1 MSARR
6 VGILGLGSIGQRH
19 ARNLRALGEEVVAFD
34 PSPTARQWFA
44 EEFNHAASTREAVLN
59 EADALIIA
67 SPSGCHLQDLED
79 AVSVGRPTLVEK
91 PIGHDFQLARKIV
104 EQAEDKAVPI
114 VVAHNLRYRS
124 VVRRTREHLNKG
136 LIGEPIWAHFLCGS
150 WLPDW
155 RPQQDYR
162 TNYAADRKTGG
173 VIFDIIHEIDLAFH
187 LLGPAVLGS
196 AVTARSGLLEI
207 NAEDVANIILRHHG
221 GCQTSLHLDYVTRP
235 RRRLFTIAGT
245 RGILDVDLRTGALR
259 AMGRDESIAL
269 DELLPVEPNKEY
281 LDEME
286 DFLSA
291 LSGRKSPAC
300 EAREALVVLDVAVQ
314 ARRAAGLPQPKA
326 DLARP
331 QRVST

>member
-19 ARNLRALGEEVVAFD
+19 ARNLRALGAKVVAFD
-34 PSPTARQWFA
+34 PSPAARQWFA
-44 EEFNHAASTREAVLN
+44 EEFKREASTREAVLN

-67 SPSGCHLQDLED
+67 SPSGSHLQDLED
-79 AVSVGRPTLVEK
+79 AIGASRPTLVEK
-91 PIGHDFQLARKIV
+91 PLGHDFQLARMIV
-104 EQAEDKAVPI
+104 EQAEDKTVPV

-124 VVRRTREHLNKG
+124 VVRRAREQLNKG

-162 TNYAADRKTGG
+162 TNYAADQEAGG
-173 VIFDIIHEIDLAFH
+173 VILDVIHEIDLAFH
-187 LLGPAVLGS
+187 LFGPADLAS

-207 NAEDVANIILRHHG
+207 NAEDMADIVLRHRG

-235 RRRLFTIAGT
+235 RRRVFTIAGT
-245 RGILDVDLRTGALR
+245 RGVLDADLRTGALR
-259 AMGRDESIAL
+259 ATGRDEAVAL

-281 LDEME
+281 LDELE
-286 DFLSA
+286 DFLAVS
-291 LSGRKSPAC
+291 SGQKSPAC
-300 EAREALVVLDVAVQ
+300 GAREALAVLDVAVQ
-314 ARRAAGLPQPKA
+314 ARRVAGSPPLKS
-326 DLARP
+326 DIMRS
-331 QRVST
+331 QRVLT

>member
-1 MSARR
+1 LSARR
-6 VGILGLGSIGQRH
+6 VGVLGLGSIGRRH
-19 ARNLRALGEEVVAFD
+19 ARNLRALGEQVVVFD
-34 PSPTARQWFA
+34 PSPAARQWFA
-44 EEFNHAASTREAVLN
+44 KEFNRDASTREAVLN

-67 SPSGCHLQDLED
+67 SPSGCHLEDLED
-79 AVSVGRPTLVEK
+79 AVSVSRPTLVEK
-91 PIGHDFQLARKIV
+91 PLGHDFQLARKIV

-124 VVRRTREHLNKG
+124 VVRRAREQLNKG

-162 TNYAADRKTGG
+162 TNYAANPETGG

-187 LLGPAVLGS
+187 LVGPADLRA

-207 NAEDVANIILRHHG
+207 NAEDLADIVLRHQG

-245 RGILDVDLRTGALR
+245 QGILDVDLRTGALR
-259 AMGRDESIAL
+259 ATGRDESIAI
-269 DELLPVEPNKEY
+269 DELLPVDPNKEY
-281 LDEME
+281 LDEVE
-286 DFLSA
+286 DFLSEP
-291 LSGRKSPAC
+291 SGRESPAC
-300 EAREALVVLDVAVQ
+300 EAREALAVLDVAVQ

-326 DLARP
+326 DPARP
-331 QRVST
+331 KRLST

>member
-1 MSARR
+1 LSARR

-19 ARNLRALGEEVVAFD
+19 ARNLRALGERVVVFD
-34 PSPTARQWFA
+34 PSPAACQWFA
-44 EEFNHAASTREAVLN
+44 EEFNRDASTREAVLN

-67 SPSGCHLQDLED
+67 SPSGCHLQDLKD
-79 AVSVGRPTLVEK
+79 AVSVNRPTLVEK
-91 PIGHDFQLARKIV
+91 PLGHDFQLARKIV
-104 EQAEDKAVPI
+104 KEAEDKSVPV

-124 VVRRTREHLNKG
+124 VVRRAREQLNKG

-162 TNYAADRKTGG
+162 TNYAAEREAGG
-173 VIFDIIHEIDLAFH
+173 VIFDVIHEIDLAFH
-187 LLGPAVLGS
+187 LLGPAVFGS
-196 AVTARSGLLEI
+196 AVAARSGLLDIE
-207 NAEDVANIILRHHG
+207 AEDVADIVLRHQG

-245 RGILDVDLRTGALR
+245 RGILDADLRTGALR
-259 AMGRDESIAL
+259 ATGRDESIAL
-269 DELLPVEPNKEY
+269 DELLPMEPNKEY

-286 DFLSA
+286 DFLSM
-291 LSGRKSPAC
+291 LSGHKSPAC
-300 EAREALVVLDVAVQ
+300 EAREALAVLDVAVQ

-326 DLARP
+326 DPARP
-331 QRVST
+331 KRLST